1 MIGKSGMIDK
11 KVISTIEAVL
21 KARMGRF
28 GFTRAS
34 VRAGEDHDGDPVLR
48 IDAEYTYSE
57 KPIDVRA
64 TYGLTTELRD
74 ALEKVGEDR
83 FPHIKH
89 HFDERQQT
97 AKYA

>member
-1 MIGKSGMIDK
+1 MTRKSETIDK
-11 KVISTIEAVL
+11 KVIGAIEAVL

-28 GFTRAS
+28 GFKRAS
-34 VRAGEDHDGDPVLR
+34 VRAGEDQDGDPVLR
-48 IDAEYTYSE
+48 IDAEYNYSE

-64 TYGLTTELRD
+64 TYGLTTEVRD
-74 ALEKVGEDR
+74 ALEKLGEER
-83 FPHIKH
+83 FPYIRH

>member
-1 MIGKSGMIDK
+1 MSSKPGTVNK
-11 KVISTIEAVL
+11 KVIGAIEGVL

-28 GFTRAS
+28 GFKRAS

-48 IDAEYTYSE
+48 TDAEYTYSE

-64 TYGLTTELRD
+64 TVGLTTELRD
-74 ALEKVGEDR
+74 ALEKVGEYR
-83 FPHIKH
+83 FPYIRH

>member
-1 MIGKSGMIDK
+1 MARKNETIDK
-11 KVISTIEAVL
+11 KVIGAIEGVL

-28 GFTRAS
+28 GFKRAS
-34 VRAGEDHDGDPVLR
+34 VRAGEDLDGDPALR
-48 IDAEYTYSE
+48 IDAEYAYSE

-64 TYGLTTELRD
+64 TVGLVTELRD

-83 FPHIKH
+83 FPYIRH

-97 AKYA
+97 AKYP

>member
-1 MIGKSGMIDK
+1 MARSETIDK
-11 KVISTIEAVL
+11 KVISAIEGVL

-28 GFTRAS
+28 GFKRAS
-34 VRAGEDHDGDPVLR
+34 VRVGEDLDGEPALR
-48 IDAEYTYSE
+48 IDAEYTYQE

-64 TYGLTTELRD
+64 TVGLITELRD

-83 FPHIKH
+83 FPYIKH

-97 AKYA
+97 AKYP